1 MHELSIALGIIDIG
15 EEVAQREGSTSVV
28 AVHLKL
34 GPLAGVVKDALV
46 SAFELARE
54 GSILRPRA
62 WSSRTCRSRPG
73 AARCERQQIVESLQ
87 NLCCQQCGA
96 PTPDIVSGRELEV
109 VAMEFEA

>member
-15 EEVAQREGSTSVV
+15 EEVAEREGSTSVV

-54 GSILRPRA
+54 GSILHASSLVIEDVPIAA
-62 WSSRTCRSRPG
+62 WC
-73 AARCERQQIVESLQ
+73 ARCDCETIVESLQ